1 MAGVPGRPV
10 LLYDGRCGFCSAAA
24 GFLTR
29 WVRPAPRGE
38 PAWDVLPWQRAD
50 LAALG
55 VAAEACRQAVQWV
68 VPPGRPGSGEPRS
81 GAAAVAAA
89 LRAGRIPWVPL
100 GWLLDAPV
108 LRRVAALGYRFVAA
122 RRDRLPGHPTL

>member
-1 MAGVPGRPV
+1 MPGGPGRPV

-24 GFLTR
+24 GFLAR

-68 VPPGRPGSGEPRS
+68 VPPGRPRS

-89 LRAGRIPWVPL
+89 LRAGRTPWVPL

-108 LRRVAALGYRFVAA
+108 LRRVAATGYRFVAG
-122 RRDRLPGHPTL
+122 RRGRLPGHPTL